1 MVDTASGR
9 KLKDAIEVHTVELSK
24 YDIAEET
31 IATRSKLHQWV
42 FLLRRSQDY
51 EEPQLRQLLPA
62 IEFQPA
68 ITALQTIAT
77 KTRDRQMYDQREKA
91 RRDYQWEI
99 NGARVEG
106 KLEGTIQT
114 LQQLL
119 GEPVSSDAEL
129 QEKSVEE
136 LQAQANELRQRINRP
151 S

>member
-68 ITALQTIAT
+68 ITELQTIAT

-99 NGARVEG
+99 NGAWEDS

>member
-1 MVDTASGR
+1 
-9 KLKDAIEVHTVELSK
+9 
-24 YDIAEET
+24 
-31 IATRSKLHQWV
+31 
-42 FLLRRSQDY
+42 
-51 EEPQLRQLLPA
+51 
-62 IEFQPA
+62 
-68 ITALQTIAT
+68 
-77 KTRDRQMYDQREKA
+77 MYDQREKA

-99 NGARVEG
+99 NGAWEDS